1 MREEETRGIRNL
13 SEKRSTVE
21 READEVSNLII
32 SLRDKLGGIDRIVDD
47 EGSRIKSFKESRTK
61 SSNI

>member
-1 MREEETRGIRNL
+1 
-13 SEKRSTVE
+13 VE
-21 READEVSNLII
+21 READEVSALIT
-32 SLRDKLGGIDRIVDD
+32 SLRDKLGGIDRIIDD